1 MAIPQILQQLGM
13 KAMQQNPNFV
23 QIRNLMTAA
32 RGAKDSEA
40 IMQQVIANNPQYQQ
54 AYTQM
59 KEEGGTLKEV
69 FMNRAK
75 ALGVNPDDV
84 LNMLK

>member
-1 MAIPQILQQLGM
+1 MSLPAILQQLGL
-13 KAMQQNPNFV
+13 KAMQSNPNFA
-23 QIRNLMTAA
+23 QIKNLMSAA
-32 RGAKDSEA
+32 RGAKDSET
-40 IMQQVIANNPQYQQ
+40 IMQQVIENNPQYQQ
-54 AYTQM
+54 AYSQM
-59 KEEGGTLKEV
+59 KQEGGTLKEV

>member
-1 MAIPQILQQLGM
+1 MS
-13 KAMQQNPNFV
+13 V
-23 QIRNLMTAA
+23 A

-40 IMQQVIANNPQYQQ
+40 IMQQVIENNPQYQQ
-54 AYTQM
+54 AYSQM
-59 KEEGGTLKEV
+59 KQEGGTLKEL

-75 ALGVNPDDV
+75 SLGVNPDDV

>member
-1 MAIPQILQQLGM
+1 MSLPAILQQLGM
-13 KAMQQNPNFV
+13 KAMQSNPNFA

>member
-1 MAIPQILQQLGM
+1 MSLPAILQQLGM
-13 KAMQQNPNFV
+13 KAMQQNPNFA
-23 QIRNLMTAA
+23 QIRNLMSAA

-40 IMQQVIANNPQYQQ
+40 IMEQMIANNPQYQQ

-59 KEEGGTLKEV
+59 KQEGGTLKEV

-75 ALGVNPDDV
+75 SLGVNPDDV

>member
-1 MAIPQILQQLGM
+1 MS
-13 KAMQQNPNFV
+13 
-23 QIRNLMTAA
+23 AA

-75 ALGVNPDDV
+75 ALGVDANEII
-84 LNMLK
+84 NMLK

>member
-1 MAIPQILQQLGM
+1 MSLPAILQQLGM
-13 KAMQQNPNFV
+13 KAMQQNPNFA
-23 QIRNLMTAA
+23 QIKNLMSAA

-40 IMQQVIANNPQYQQ
+40 IMEQMIANNPQYQQ

-59 KEEGGTLKEV
+59 KQEGGTLKEA

-75 ALGVNPDDV
+75 ALGVNPDDI

>member
-1 MAIPQILQQLGM
+1 M
-13 KAMQQNPNFV
+13 N
-23 QIRNLMTAA
+23 TA

-40 IMQQVIANNPQYQQ
+40 IMEQMIANNPQYQQ

-59 KEEGGTLKEV
+59 KQEGGTLKEV

-75 ALGVNPDDV
+75 ALGVNPDDI

>member
-1 MAIPQILQQLGM
+1 MEQM
-13 KAMQQNPNFV
+13 
-23 QIRNLMTAA
+23 
-32 RGAKDSEA
+32 
-40 IMQQVIANNPQYQQ
+40 IANNPQYQQ

-59 KEEGGTLKEV
+59 KQEGGTLKEA

-75 ALGVNPDDV
+75 ALGVNPDDI

>member
-1 MAIPQILQQLGM
+1 MSLPTILQQLGA
-13 KAMQQNPNFV
+13 KAVQSNPNFA
-23 QIRNLMTAA
+23 QIKNLMSAA

-40 IMQQVIANNPQYQQ
+40 IMKQMIANNPQYQQ

-59 KEEGGTLKEV
+59 KQEGGTLKEV

-75 ALGVNPDDV
+75 ALNADPDEII
-84 LNMLK
+84 NMLK

>member
-13 KAMQQNPNFV
+13 KAMQQNPNFA

-75 ALGVNPDDV
+75 ALGVDANEII
-84 LNMLK
+84 NMLK